1 MITYHTAASLGT
13 MRLYSGLVRFVGTV
27 SKCNRTSSAAQNA
40 AKSTSDRAGIAW
52 RFCVM
57 VCRATGCSQALTNIW
72 HV

>member
-1 MITYHTAASLGT
+1 VIAPPRDPGPHPLIQHA
-13 MRLYSGLVRFVGTV
+13 R
-27 SKCNRTSSAAQNA
+27 AAQTA

-72 HV
+72 HVWPALRPIY